1 MVKIGT
7 ENGSALCSPQQISD
21 FTTDS
26 FTQDTAMASAP
37 IRFSQFNASLNRN
50 AEGQLVSDLST
61 PNNAQVKAVAET
73 IQRVNPDVLLINEF
87 DYVAAN
93 PLQPVQLL
101 QQNYLS
107 VSQNGATPVEYPY
120 AYIAPS
126 NTGVA
131 SGFDLNNNGVAV
143 TTPGAPGYGDDAY
156 GFGNFPG
163 QFGMLLL
170 SKYPID
176 TANVRTF
183 QNFRW
188 RDLPGNLL
196 TNDPTVDNPA
206 TAVEENLGG
215 FYTAEEQA
223 ALRLSSKSHWDVP
236 ILING
241 KVVHVLAS
249 HPTPP
254 VFDGPEDRNGKRN
267 HDEIRFWSDYVT
279 PGSGDY
285 IYDDRDR
292 SGGLAAGSRFVL
304 MGDQNADPN
313 DGDSYDNAILQLLQN
328 PDVNT
333 NTAPTSLG
341 GPEQSRL
348 DGGKNLE
355 HRGNPAFDTADFG
368 DALTAS
374 GNLRA
379 DYVLPSASLDIV
391 DAAVFWPT
399 TSDPL
404 YYLVGDRQ
412 SFAATPASDHSL
424 VWVDVQTGAT
434 PAGKTLTDDLG
445 FLGQTILATGFTPI
459 GAAGAID
466 GISVP
471 IGGLSGL
478 AYDAVNHRYYA
489 IADDRSSLARFYT
502 FTADPTTLATAG
514 VTFTNVTQLKDTNGQ
529 PFATNSLDPEDIA
542 LTPNGTVFITSEGEV
557 SPALGASRVTN
568 PFIDEFDLATGQQ
581 VRSLPIPAKF
591 LPAVQDTNGN
601 GCE

>member
-87 DYVAAN
+87 DYVTAN

-131 SGFDLNNNGVAV
+131 SGFDLNNNGAAV

-196 TNDPTVDNPA
+196 TNDPTVDKPA
-206 TAVEENLGG
+206 TAVKKNLGG
-215 FYTAEEQA
+215 FYTAEE
-223 ALRLSSKSHWDVP
+223 R
-236 ILING
+236 
-241 KVVHVLAS
+241 
-249 HPTPP
+249 
-254 VFDGPEDRNGKRN
+254 
-267 HDEIRFWSDYVT
+267 
-279 PGSGDY
+279 
-285 IYDDRDR
+285 
-292 SGGLAAGSRFVL
+292 
-304 MGDQNADPN
+304 
-313 DGDSYDNAILQLLQN
+313 
-328 PDVNT
+328 
-333 NTAPTSLG
+333 
-341 GPEQSRL
+341 
-348 DGGKNLE
+348 
-355 HRGNPAFDTADFG
+355 
-368 DALTAS
+368 
-374 GNLRA
+374 
-379 DYVLPSASLDIV
+379 
-391 DAAVFWPT
+391 
-399 TSDPL
+399 
-404 YYLVGDRQ
+404 
-412 SFAATPASDHSL
+412 
-424 VWVDVQTGAT
+424 
-434 PAGKTLTDDLG
+434 
-445 FLGQTILATGFTPI
+445 
-459 GAAGAID
+459 
-466 GISVP
+466 
-471 IGGLSGL
+471 
-478 AYDAVNHRYYA
+478 
-489 IADDRSSLARFYT
+489 
-502 FTADPTTLATAG
+502 
-514 VTFTNVTQLKDTNGQ
+514 
-529 PFATNSLDPEDIA
+529 
-542 LTPNGTVFITSEGEV
+542 
-557 SPALGASRVTN
+557 
-568 PFIDEFDLATGQQ
+568 
-581 VRSLPIPAKF
+581 
-591 LPAVQDTNGN
+591 
-601 GCE
+601 